1 MASTAP
7 RMSPEGDGS
16 ASVLLLPGRTRLVL
30 AGEVD
35 TSLGEE
41 LTRSV
46 AEVED
51 AGLPV
56 EVDVRHVTF
65 MDSSVVSALAG
76 LAFRYPHR
84 LVFIKPPDVVRF
96 LLEVTNLGE
105 MVDIVDDVPSD
116 DVLSDT
122 GQQPLS
128 H

>member
-7 RMSPEGDGS
+7 RMSPEGEGS

-41 LTRSV
+41 LTRAV

-56 EVDVRHVTF
+56 EVDVRNVTF
-65 MDSSVVSALAG
+65 MDSSVVSALAS
-76 LAFRYPHR
+76 LAFRYRHR
-84 LVFIKPPDVVRF
+84 LVFIKPPDVVQF

-105 MVDIVDDVPSD
+105 MVDIVDDVPVD
-116 DVLSDT
+116 ADRETLS
-122 GQQPLS
+122 P
-128 H
+128 

>member
-7 RMSPEGDGS
+7 RMSPEGEGS

-41 LTRSV
+41 LTRAV

-56 EVDVRHVTF
+56 EVDVRNVTF
-65 MDSSVVSALAG
+65 MDSSVVSALAS
-76 LAFRYPHR
+76 LAFRYRHR

-105 MVDIVDDVPSD
+105 MVDIVDDVPVD
-116 DVLSDT
+116 AERETLS
-122 GQQPLS
+122 P
-128 H
+128 

>member
-7 RMSPEGDGS
+7 RMSPEGEGS

-41 LTRSV
+41 LTRAV

-56 EVDVRHVTF
+56 EVDVRNVTF
-65 MDSSVVSALAG
+65 MDSSVVSALAS
-76 LAFRYPHR
+76 LAFRYRHR
-84 LVFIKPPDVVRF
+84 LVFIKPPDVVQF

-105 MVDIVDDVPSD
+105 MVDIVDDVP
-116 DVLSDT
+116 VNAERETLS
-122 GQQPLS
+122 P
-128 H
+128 

>member
-7 RMSPEGDGS
+7 RMSPEGEGS

-41 LTRSV
+41 LTRAV

-76 LAFRYPHR
+76 LAFRYTHR

-105 MVDIVDDVPSD
+105 MVDIVDDVPVD
-116 DVLSDT
+116 ADRETLS
-122 GQQPLS
+122 P
-128 H
+128 

>member
-7 RMSPEGDGS
+7 RMSPEGEGS

-41 LTRSV
+41 LTRAV

-56 EVDVRHVTF
+56 EVDVRNVTF
-65 MDSSVVSALAG
+65 MDSSVVSALAS
-76 LAFRYPHR
+76 LAFRYRHR
-84 LVFIKPPDVVRF
+84 LVFIKPPDVVQF

-105 MVDIVDDVPSD
+105 MVDIVDDVPVD
-116 DVLSDT
+116 AERETLS
-122 GQQPLS
+122 P
-128 H
+128 

>member
-7 RMSPEGDGS
+7 RMSPEGEGS

-41 LTRSV
+41 LTRAV

-56 EVDVRHVTF
+56 EVDVRNVTF
-65 MDSSVVSALAG
+65 MDSSVVSALAS
-76 LAFRYPHR
+76 LAFRYRHR

-105 MVDIVDDVPSD
+105 MVDIVDDVPVD
-116 DVLSDT
+116 ADRQTLS
-122 GQQPLS
+122 P
-128 H
+128 